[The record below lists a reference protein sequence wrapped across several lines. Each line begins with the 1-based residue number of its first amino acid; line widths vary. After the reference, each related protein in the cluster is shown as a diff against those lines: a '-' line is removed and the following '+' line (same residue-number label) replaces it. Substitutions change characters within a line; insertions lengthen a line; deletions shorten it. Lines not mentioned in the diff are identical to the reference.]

1 MVRTC
6 CIKNISTL
14 NNSTDDVTSTLSIAE
29 TLTATKVALTSTGTL
44 SVAAIA
50 ALATCAVGL
59 VALARLIIRF
69 RGTTYVAPLVWGAAS
84 LITLAATETIIA
96 TSDHAPDWNA
106 GLRFF
111 ATMGTFCPMMALLGA
126 KRPQDRGWQFI
137 ALSLWVILSL
147 PSFEWLLFGGVAEIH
162 AARCYFLVILMG
174 VGALN
179 GVAIR
184 YWPSSLLYCFGQIAL
199 IAPYFAEL
207 GNAMETPWP
216 LVGIMLIAGSWLLL
230 ALGWPQASKATRP
243 LDRLWLDFR
252 DTFGVVWG
260 LRIMERMNASA
271 TMYDWPV
278 TLGWTG
284 FQPRASATM
293 TETPAAVEE
302 SLRSLLRR
310 FVSPEWIEMRLNE
323 FSPKT
328 SGAAAD

>member
-1 MVRTC
+1 VA
-6 CIKNISTL
+6 
-14 NNSTDDVTSTLSIAE
+14 STLSITE
-29 TLTATKVALTSTGTL
+29 SLTTTKDAVTSTGTL
-44 SVAAIA
+44 SVTPTA
-50 ALATCAVGL
+50 ALAACVVGL
-59 VALARLIIRF
+59 VALAWLIRRF
-69 RGTTYVAPLVWGAAS
+69 RRTTYVAPLVWGAAS

-96 TSDHAPDWNA
+96 TSGHAPDWNA

-162 AARCYFLVILMG
+162 AARCYFLVVLMG

-184 YWPSSLLYCFGQIAL
+184 YWPSSLLYCLGQISL

-207 GNAMETPWP
+207 GSITGSPWP
-216 LVGIMLIAGSWLLL
+216 LLGIVLIAGSWLLL
-230 ALGWPQASKATRP
+230 ALGWPRPSQSAQP

-252 DTFGVVWG
+252 DTFGVVWA
-260 LRIMERMNASA
+260 LRIMERINASA

-284 FQPRASATM
+284 FHPRASATM

-302 SLRSLLRR
+302 SLRALLRR
-310 FVSPEWIEMRLNE
+310 FVSPEWIEVRLHE
-323 FSPKT
+323 FTPKT
-328 SGAAAD
+328 SDAPTG